1 MPNPGSLFI
10 FKVPKD
16 IFEDLYNNTAK
27 LFKAKI

>member
-10 FKVPKD
+10 FKVLKE
-16 IFEDLYNNTAK
+16 ILEDLYINTAK